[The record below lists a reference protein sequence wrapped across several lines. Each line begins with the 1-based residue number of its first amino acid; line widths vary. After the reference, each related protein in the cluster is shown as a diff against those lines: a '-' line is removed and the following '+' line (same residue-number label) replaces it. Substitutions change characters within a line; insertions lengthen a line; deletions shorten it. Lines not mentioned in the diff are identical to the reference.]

1 MENKDGSLAFKA
13 TLDIDDFN
21 VSAEAMERHI
31 KKVSSTTEQE
41 AEKMDKS
48 ILDFAKNGA
57 NYIVSYLVA
66 QGMNGLLQ
74 SIITTRGQFQQLE
87 IAFETMLG
95 SGTKA
100 HILMNQLT
108 ETAAKTPFDL
118 QSIAS
123 SAKQLMAYGVAS
135 EQVNDTLI
143 RLGNIA
149 SGLSLPLQDLAWL
162 YGTTLTQ
169 GRLYAEDLNQ
179 FTGRGIPMIKE
190 LANIMGVAENQVK
203 SLVSEGKVGFPEVQ
217 QVIQNLTNEG
227 GMFFNLMEKQSQS
240 LTGMISNLGDA
251 WDSALNKFGKENQ
264 DIFTTGIQG
273 AITLVEHL
281 DDIVRIIK
289 AITIA
294 YGSYKAAIVLN
305 TVAIKG
311 YTGIALIDNTVR
323 QAKIAL
329 MSTEIA
335 KTKSLTTVTRAL
347 WATMK
352 ANPIGWLVS
361 LVGLAVSAFTL
372 FKDKGDEVKENQ
384 IGLARAT
391 KNASEEFSTQAGKVD
406 ALQKIINDSN
416 KSYNARNEALTKLKD
431 IIPDYNAQLS
441 QEGELINNNTIAI
454 KEYLSNLE
462 KQIKL
467 KSAQDELEQAYA
479 KKRLLEKE
487 KANREEQVSKAQ
499 AQLNAA
505 QFSATVNSQR
515 LGTPGMQNL
524 SKGLDVG
531 TKSAQDALN
540 KANKDLKETTDNLN
554 DINIAIEELNNEIS
568 TTSISVDNNTT
579 KIRSYNEQVADT
591 KKRINELTLEI
602 SKLRSGS
609 IVKDN
614 LAAEIEVKTN
624 ELNKAKGELELL
636 LGKKS
641 NNTIKST
648 ENANSLKKS
657 ISEQIQYQKEQYALY
672 YKWVETVGKDV
683 ANVKFS
689 ELIKNGNSFSE
700 WIDSQLNKLELKA
713 KSVEN
718 LSTDDQEWMFALS
731 DQKNELS
738 QKKSAMD
745 IFRESIEQTI
755 NQAATLASK
764 LTAIAEVKEKLE
776 KGEFNLN
783 PDQTLQAQYELD
795 SIDRSAQ
802 KELNQSILNDFKS
815 YEERKNEILAN
826 FSAMRLSD
834 VAQNNTELLQRIND
848 GEKAALSAL
857 EAEQLQASTDWK
869 NLFANLDSLTV
880 SEIQKLITNIEN
892 QISGADLKLNP
903 IDYQALT
910 ESLNK
915 AKDKLV
921 ELNPFTALGKAFDNY
936 ISATQKLKKAEED
949 NLSSEQIQAL
959 ERQIKTSAKQ
969 MTASIQSI
977 NQVVGAVGSSVSSLL
992 SSFGNSDLAE
1002 TIGSVTDVL
1011 GGAGQTA
1018 MGVGQIMSGDL
1029 LGGIT
1034 SVVGGIT
1041 SVIGAFNQM
1050 HDKKKEK
1057 QIQALQDEVDKLS
1070 DAYDNLGDSI
1080 NRAYSTDKASM
1091 IEQQNELLKQ
1101 ENDKIRQQIQ
1111 AEKDKKD
1118 TDWDRIKEWE
1128 NQIAENE
1135 KEIAENEKYNIIDA
1149 INGTDIMSAIDEF
1162 ANAYA
1167 DAWSAGEKAASKS
1180 ADTVKNIIKTAI
1192 IEQLKNKLKP
1202 EVEAFMTY
1210 LSEALKDGVISDS
1223 EEKLIEQYEKKLE
1236 EISDKYL
1243 SQNEK
1248 WLYDESENQE
1258 IDTDPLSGA
1267 VRSMSEETGGV
1278 IAGRMN
1284 AFVINQSDQIEI
1296 MRSSLVYQAEIATNT
1311 RISAERLTGIETTLK
1326 RIESKD
1332 NSLLSQGIS

>member
-1 MENKDGSLAFKA
+1 M
-13 TLDIDDFN
+13 
-21 VSAEAMERHI
+21 
-31 KKVSSTTEQE
+31 
-41 AEKMDKS
+41 
-48 ILDFAKNGA
+48 
-57 NYIVSYLVA
+57 
-66 QGMNGLLQ
+66 
-74 SIITTRGQFQQLE
+74 
-87 IAFETMLG
+87 
-95 SGTKA
+95 
-100 HILMNQLT
+100 
-108 ETAAKTPFDL
+108 
-118 QSIAS
+118 
-123 SAKQLMAYGVAS
+123 
-135 EQVNDTLI
+135 
-143 RLGNIA
+143 
-149 SGLSLPLQDLAWL
+149 
-162 YGTTLTQ
+162 
-169 GRLYAEDLNQ
+169 
-179 FTGRGIPMIKE
+179 
-190 LANIMGVAENQVK
+190 
-203 SLVSEGKVGFPEVQ
+203 
-217 QVIQNLTNEG
+217 
-227 GMFFNLMEKQSQS
+227 
-240 LTGMISNLGDA
+240 
-251 WDSALNKFGKENQ
+251 
-264 DIFTTGIQG
+264 
-273 AITLVEHL
+273 
-281 DDIVRIIK
+281 
-289 AITIA
+289 
-294 YGSYKAAIVLN
+294 
-305 TVAIKG
+305 
-311 YTGIALIDNTVR
+311 
-323 QAKIAL
+323 
-329 MSTEIA
+329 
-335 KTKSLTTVTRAL
+335 
-347 WATMK
+347 
-352 ANPIGWLVS
+352 
-361 LVGLAVSAFTL
+361 
-372 FKDKGDEVKENQ
+372 
-384 IGLARAT
+384 
-391 KNASEEFSTQAGKVD
+391 
-406 ALQKIINDSN
+406 
-416 KSYNARNEALTKLKD
+416 
-431 IIPDYNAQLS
+431 
-441 QEGELINNNTIAI
+441 
-454 KEYLSNLE
+454 
-462 KQIKL
+462 

-641 NNTIKST
+641 NNTTKST

-713 KSVEN
+713 KFVEN